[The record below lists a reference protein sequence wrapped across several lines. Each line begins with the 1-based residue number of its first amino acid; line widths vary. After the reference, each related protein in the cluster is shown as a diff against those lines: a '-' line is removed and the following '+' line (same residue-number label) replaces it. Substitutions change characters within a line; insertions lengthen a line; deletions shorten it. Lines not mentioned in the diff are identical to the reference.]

1 MTSEAS
7 PPITVLSSLAQNN
20 LTTPHILVVDNQIH
34 ALKDLIFLLGDYDI
48 RLFKAQDGKTA
59 LHTLR
64 TETIDLLLL
73 EISLPD
79 MSGLDVMDFIKKQGY
94 DTHTIV
100 LSEST
105 DINAPIEALKRGA
118 FSYLRKPSS
127 TEELLSSIKNVLDAR
142 ALESRH
148 QQMAWQLECSEKM
161 YRNLVDNAP
170 DIIFTISHDGT
181 ITYINQRVTTILG
194 YPPSELIGKPYSTL
208 ISNDDLNRA
217 QALFS
222 SKYKSTRHIELSLK
236 SEAEK
241 ESYPFSLTIMNMTF
255 NPANPDSMEKTGSA
269 YIIARDLSE
278 KKRAAEIISYHKNYD
293 LLTGLP
299 NRTLLTQQ
307 IDTELQRL
315 REANG
320 GMTILFVD
328 LDRFKLIN
336 DTMGHLSGDLL
347 LQQAGMRLKELV
359 RTGDI
364 VSRLGSDEFLIA
376 LPGLKDAGRI
386 QTIATQCLD
395 TIQQPF
401 SLDNEENVQITA
413 SIGIATYP
421 EHGLSAVELI
431 ANADIAMYQVKIK
444 SKNDFC
450 FYEDSMIRS
459 SHAKISLEQEMR
471 RALDRNQLEMYY
483 QPQVD
488 IATGE
493 IIGAEALMRWNHPER
508 GLLSAGEFLPY
519 AEEIGLIA
527 PYTDWML
534 GSVCRDILAAR
545 VAGCKLVPVSVNMSP
560 QYLDREDCIDKMKD
574 VFSHYRIQDGMIG
587 VEITENISIRNPHQA
602 IELLG
607 RLNHLGV
614 DIAIDDFGI
623 GYSSLAYLRKFPIQ
637 TIKIDRS
644 FVSEIHHD
652 MSEFPVI
659 LAIISI
665 AKGLGMKLIAE
676 GVETEI
682 QAAYLKNWGCHIM
695 QGHLYHRP
703 MPIQNIISILAGESV
718 QQSG

>member
-1 MTSEAS
+1 MTSAANPS
-7 PPITVLSSLAQNN
+7 FVAFSSLAQNN
-20 LTTPHILVVDNQIH
+20 LTTPHILIVDSQPRI
-34 ALKDLIFLLGDYDI
+34 LEDLTFLLGDYDV
-48 RLFKAQDGKTA
+48 RLFTAQDGRAA

-64 TETIDLLLL
+64 TEKIDLILL

-79 MSGLDVMDFIKKQGY
+79 MSGLDIMDFIRKQGY
-94 DTHTIV
+94 DTHMIV

-118 FSYLRKPSS
+118 FSYIRKPSS
-127 TEELLSSIKNVLDAR
+127 TEELISQVKNVLDAR
-142 ALESRH
+142 ALEARH

-170 DIIFTISHDGT
+170 DIIFTIDHEGM

-194 YPPSELIGKPYSTL
+194 YPPDQLIGSPYSIL
-208 ISNDDLNRA
+208 IDDDDLDRA
-217 QALFS
+217 QALFTG
-222 SKYKSTRHIELSLK
+222 KYKSTRHIELSLK

-241 ESYPFSLTIMNMTF
+241 DSHPFSLTIMSMAF
-255 NPANPDSMEKTGSA
+255 NPARPDSTEKSGSA

-299 NRTLLTQQ
+299 NRSLLTRQ
-307 IDTELQRL
+307 IDAELQRL
-315 REANG
+315 RENNG

-336 DTMGHLSGDLL
+336 DTMGHLSGDSL

-376 LPGLKDAGRI
+376 LPGLKDLMRV
-386 QTIATQCLD
+386 QEIATQCLD
-395 TIQQPF
+395 TIQKPF
-401 SLDNEENVQITA
+401 MLDSDENVQITA
-413 SIGIATYP
+413 SIGIAMYP
-421 EHGLSAVELI
+421 EHGLSAAELI

-450 FYEDSMIRS
+450 FYEDNMIRS

-471 RALDRNQLEMYY
+471 RALERNQLEMYY
-483 QPQVD
+483 QPQID
-488 IATGE
+488 IKTGE

-519 AEEIGLIA
+519 AEEIGLIV

-534 GSVCRDILAAR
+534 GSVCRDMLAAR
-545 VAGCKLVPVSVNMSP
+545 LAGCRVIPTSVNMSP
-560 QYLDREDCIDKMKD
+560 QYLDREDCIEKMKD
-574 VFSHYRIQDGMIG
+574 VFSHYRVQEGMIG
-587 VEITENISIRNPHQA
+587 IEITENISIRNPHQA
-602 IELLG
+602 IELLA
-607 RLNHLGV
+607 RLNDLGV

-644 FVSEIHHD
+644 FVSEIQHD
-652 MSEFPVI
+652 NSEFPVI

-703 MPIQNIISILAGESV
+703 MPIQSIISLLVKEPV
-718 QQSG
+718 R